1 MWEIYGYHNAES
13 LAGIFNA
20 IAAIMASGTY
30 LSAIAAVAFCGFIAA
45 MIAYMFAP
53 EKLQGW
59 KWIISVVLIYG
70 VLFVP
75 RVNVGIVDKTGG
87 TPVRLVANVPF
98 GMAALGGLTSTIGN
112 TITELF
118 ETAFQTLPGSAALPA
133 ELSYQRNGLMF
144 GSRLIQETRATSISD
159 PAVRTDLVNFVS
171 NCTAFDIADGTISPA
186 AFSTSADLWATM
198 SATNPARFSITTT
211 GTGVTTNTCDQ
222 VYSSISARLP
232 AQITDLTS
240 RVGMRLNP
248 SLSALAA
255 QAAAVNQIPQAYIRG
270 QIAAASATASD
281 LIRQN
286 AMINAVNDAGEMSC
300 QRTNDPACMML
311 ATGRASAVASQ
322 NAAWITGA
330 KIAEQALPVVRNVAE
345 AMCYAVFPLVVLL
358 LFLSSGR
365 TTLMMLSGYAIA
377 LVSIQLWPPLFAI
390 LNYMASIYS
399 QLDQAA
405 AAEIGGGVKALALQ
419 SSSPIYSNA
428 VSSQA
433 VVSYLIIGIPML
445 AYSLANRLVNF
456 GNAVMG
462 GLQGLQSAS
471 ISGNPAASAALGNA
485 SVGNVSMDQRVVSP
499 SDSNPFVS
507 KRQDLD
513 GNWVT
518 TTGSGAQATEY
529 LLNRG
534 AAARVISSRVSQ
546 NSVAEASRAAEA
558 ARSEVVSAG
567 SELSSALVDTMSR
580 ASSSFQ
586 SSSRSSGQAISSSE
600 ELGQSADR
608 VRSISERLSKVTGL
622 STSQVSDIGFRLSG
636 GVGLPGISPLKADA
650 SGSASKTYR
659 SDLSQQEQ
667 LVADQLTNE
676 QLREFRS
683 FADRATRDQ
692 SSVRALGNDS
702 RDGQDLAS
710 RLTTATTR
718 SQSAQSAYSER
729 QAVANR
735 LSTAYESGELLSI
748 DLAQLPANS
757 NFMQHYQRLA
767 AEYGSESLA
776 LQAAMA
782 SELATRALPPTK
794 NPSLSGALPASFV
807 DLKYAYQADAQD
819 PVFATSRV
827 TSADQAN
834 DRAAAPRINTGPLLA
849 PDVPAA
855 LSGVRPDVTSL
866 TASAANTPS
875 AKDTFDQHNE
885 ITRNPDGTVGTKR
898 SQVLGNASQLRE
910 DVTNMSDSARDL
922 ITAGSNQALTAA
934 QAARA
939 RNAKSQRS
947 LDIDATS
954 EVPSMLP
961 ISGNRTKK

>member
-1 MWEIYGYHNAES
+1 MWEIYAYHNTDS

-30 LSAIAAVAFCGFIAA
+30 LSAIAAVAFLGFVAA
-45 MIAYMFAP
+45 MVAYMFAP

-59 KWIISVVLIYG
+59 KWIASVVLVYG

-75 RVNVGIVDKTGG
+75 RVTVGVVDKTGG
-87 TPVRLVANVPF
+87 TPVRVVANVPF
-98 GMAALGGLTSTIGN
+98 GMAVLGGLTSAIGN

-118 ETAFQTLPGSAALPA
+118 ETAFQTLPGPAALPA

-144 GSRLIQETRATSISD
+144 GSRLIQETRRTSIPD

-186 AFSTSADLWATM
+186 AFSTSADLWTTM
-198 SATNPARFSITTT
+198 AATNPARFSIITT
-211 GTGVTTNTCDQ
+211 GAGVTTNTCDQ
-222 VYSSISARLP
+222 VYASIGTRLP
-232 AQITDLTS
+232 AQITDLTL
-240 RVGMRLNP
+240 RLGLRLNP
-248 SLSALAA
+248 SLSSLAA

-270 QIAAASATASD
+270 QIASAAATASD

-286 AMINAVNDAGEMSC
+286 AMINAINDAGEMGC

-322 NAAWITGA
+322 NAAWINGA

-377 LVSIQLWPPLFAI
+377 LISIQLWPPLFAI

-405 AAEIGGGVKALALQ
+405 AAEVGGGAKALALQ
-419 SSSPIYSNA
+419 TSSPIYSNA

-456 GNAVMG
+456 GSAVMG

-471 ISGNPAASAALGNA
+471 IAGNPAAAAALGNA
-485 SVGNVSMDQRVVSP
+485 SMGNVSMDQRVVSP
-499 SDSNPFVS
+499 SDSSPFVS
-507 KRQDLD
+507 RRQDVD
-513 GNWVT
+513 GNWIT
-518 TTGSGAQATEY
+518 TTGNGAQATEY

-546 NSVAEASRAAEA
+546 SSVTEASRAAEA
-558 ARSEVVSAG
+558 ARSDVVSAG
-567 SELSSALVDTMSR
+567 SEFSSALVDTMSR
-580 ASSSFQ
+580 ASTRFQ
-586 SSSRSSGQAISSSE
+586 TSNRSSGQALSSSE

-608 VRSISERLSKVTGL
+608 VRGISERVSKVTGL
-622 STSQVSDIGFRLSG
+622 STSQVADIGFRLSG
-636 GVGLPGISPLKADA
+636 GVGMPGISPVKADA
-650 SGSASKTYR
+650 SGSTSKTYR

-667 LVADQLTNE
+667 LVADQLTND

-692 SSVRALGNDS
+692 SFVRALGSES

-710 RLTTATTR
+710 RLSTATSR
-718 SQSAQSAYSER
+718 AESAQSIYSER

-735 LSTAYESGELLSI
+735 LSTSYESGEVLSI

-776 LQAAMA
+776 LQAAMT
-782 SELATRALPPTK
+782 SELATRALPPTR
-794 NPSLSGALPASFV
+794 NSSGSGALPATFSDV
-807 DLKYAYQADAQD
+807 RSAHQVDAQH
-819 PVFATSRV
+819 PVFAGSRV

-834 DRAAAPRINTGPLLA
+834 DRAAAPRINTGPLQA

-855 LSGVRPDVTSL
+855 LGGVRSDVTSRAAAAAGPP
-866 TASAANTPS
+866 TAA
-875 AKDTFDQHNE
+875 DTFDQRNE
-885 ITRNPDGTVGTKR
+885 ITRNLDGTVGTKR
-898 SQVLGNASQLRE
+898 SQVVGNARQLRE
-910 DVTNMSDSARDL
+910 DVANMRDNARDL
-922 ITAGSNQALTAA
+922 IADGSSQALTAA
-934 QAARA
+934 EEARA
-939 RNAKSQRS
+939 RNAQSQRAR
-947 LDIDATS
+947 DIDSTS
-954 EVPSMLP
+954 EVPAMLP
-961 ISGNRTKK
+961 SGGKRTRK